1 MSTASNVTDDDS
13 PVYRQVLADRDPD
26 VLAAIQSM
34 TEALGGT
41 PRTLDGKTTELLN
54 IVILTTMRGSAA
66 RLRAHMRRAMSQGA
80 SEQEILEALELMIA
94 PSGIPVFEHGLSAW
108 AEVVNAVELKPD
120 VAPFSP

>member
-1 MSTASNVTDDDS
+1 MPTTADASADDS
-13 PVYRQVLADRDPD
+13 PVYRQILAERDPG
-26 VLAAIQSM
+26 VLAAIEGM
-34 TEALGGT
+34 TDALGGT

-66 RLRAHMRRAMSQGA
+66 RLRAHMRRAMAQGA
-80 SEQEILEALELMIA
+80 SEQEILEALELIIA

>member
-1 MSTASNVTDDDS
+1 MPAASDASADDV
-13 PVYRQVLADRDPD
+13 PVYRQLLRNRDPG
-26 VLAAIQSM
+26 VLAAIEGM

-54 IVILTTMRGSAA
+54 IVILATMRGSAA

-80 SEQEILEALELMIA
+80 SEQEILEALELIIA
-94 PSGIPVFEHGLSAW
+94 PSGIPVFEHGLAAW
-108 AEVVNAVELKPD
+108 AEVVNAQELKPD